1 MTKPL
6 QIIDGGREELE
17 NKLVELI
24 FTPGP
29 TPEEFTEIIA
39 TLDKRAT
46 LSVIC
51 RTAVP
56 NQDGQ

>member
-6 QIIDGGREELE
+6 QVINGGREELE

-29 TPEEFTEIIA
+29 TPEEFTEIVA
-39 TLDKRAT
+39 ALDKRAT
-46 LSVIC
+46 LTVI
-51 RTAVP
+51 TSP
-56 NQDGQ
+56 ILIIQDGQ

>member
-6 QIIDGGREELE
+6 QVINGEREELE

-46 LSVIC
+46 LTVID
-51 RTAVP
+51 RPILIT
-56 NQDGQ
+56 QDGQ